1 MPCKVEQDS
10 EEMELQSP
18 SVVDL
23 IWIVFTLA
31 ELWDLEESRGT
42 SFILPMSLQKI
53 ALSFF
58 VPSGQENAYW

>member
-1 MPCKVEQDS
+1 
-10 EEMELQSP
+10 MELQSP

-53 ALSFF
+53 ALSFLYLLAKKMHI
-58 VPSGQENAYW
+58 GRLMMNMIQ